1 MSFGKEDSDSRQSQ
15 GLNPG
20 ERVWFSDRMPN
31 KFKEF
36 EAFAK
41 RNMNDVGGLQFQ
53 NIRDQILPMGRYGMS
68 QGADEGISQLGRD
81 MFTGASGSRAQ
92 RGFNT
97 PYNLEAVLGDSMR
110 MASSQLVP
118 AANQFALQRGQMLP
132 MLRQAYF
139 GYGSSPFDKMSNL
152 LTGSSQGGSG
162 SNKFNFDAKGE
173 ATDQAIATAIGGS
186 DRKLKSDIIRI
197 GTHPLGIG
205 WYEYTIFGKR
215 AQGVMAD
222 EVQQVMPKAVYYN
235 HTKDHLMVDYAQIG
249 RME

>member
-132 MLRQAYF
+132 ALRQAYF
-139 GYGSSPFDKMSNL
+139 GYGSSPFDKWSNL
-152 LTGSSQGGSG
+152 LTGSSQGGAS
-162 SNKFNFDAKGE
+162 SNGFNFDSQIGQIVAGLAKS
-173 ATDQAIATAIGGS
+173 S
-186 DRKLKSDIIRI
+186 DRKLKSDIVRI

-215 AQGVMAD
+215 DQGVMAD
-222 EVQQVMPKAVYYN
+222 EVQQVMPKAVFYN